1 MSKSN
6 GVYCIIRFFAPHLRR
21 SNEVIHTG
29 LTLAEAQEHCND
41 PATREPG
48 IYFDGYQVMEGVR

>member
-6 GVYCIIRFFAPHLRR
+6 GVYCIIRFFAPHLNRG
-21 SNEVIHTG
+21 NEIIHTG
-29 LTLAEAQEHCND
+29 FTLEEAQEHCND

-48 IYFDGYQVMEGVR
+48 VSFDGYQVMEGVR